1 MTEELEVNG
10 CGGGCG
16 VDITEEGIDP
26 ETMRKIAQHPCF
38 NKEASHLFGRIHLAV
53 APECN
58 VQCNFCLREF
68 DCVNESRPGVT
79 SQVLTPVEALDRVKQ
94 VVAKFDNIRTIAVA
108 GPGEPLYNNAT
119 FETFRLVRDA
129 FPDLHLCVS
138 SNGLLMPEKVEI
150 LHELGVDTVTV
161 TMSAVDPRI
170 GAQIYS
176 WVYYEGR
183 YYRDLEGAEL
193 ILSQQLKGIK
203 MAVERDMLVK
213 VNSVMIP
220 TVNDRHMTEIARK
233 AQELGAF
240 MQNIMPL
247 IPQYK
252 FAHLKPPTAEQRKK
266 VQDASAQYV
275 RQMRHCRQCRADA
288 IGLLG
293 QDLPTALFEPKK
305 IEKPL
310 PEKET
315 FRVAVTSSTRDGLV
329 DLHFGN
335 APRFL
340 IYEVKGNVFQLVE
353 TRDVELKDGKSDLA
367 KAIDLISD
375 CKYVITRR
383 AGPHAV
389 QELKKAGIE
398 LIEDY
403 SSIDVAMNKLVHNL
417 VK

>member
-1 MTEELEVNG
+1 MSNFIEPAS
-10 CGGGCG
+10 CGGCG
-16 VDITEEGIDP
+16 VDLNDEQIDP

-79 SQVLTPVEALDRVKQ
+79 SQVLTPAEALDRVKQ
-94 VVAKFDNIRTIAVA
+94 VVARFDNIRTIAVA
-108 GPGEPLYNNAT
+108 GPGEPLFNEET
-119 FETFRLVRDA
+119 FETFKLVRDA

-138 SNGLLMPEKVEI
+138 SNGLLMPEKVEA

-170 GAQIYS
+170 GARIYS
-176 WVYYEGR
+176 WVYYEGK

-193 ILSQQLKGIK
+193 ILSQQLKGIE

-220 TVNDRHMTEIARK
+220 TINDRHLTEIARK

-252 FAHLKPPTAEQRKK
+252 FAHLKPPTAEQRKQA
-266 VQDASAQYV
+266 QDASSEYI

-293 QDLPTALFEPKK
+293 QDLSTELFAPKK

-310 PEKET
+310 PEAEA
-315 FRVAVTSSTRDGLV
+315 FRVAVTSSTRDGWV

-335 APRFL
+335 APRLL
-340 IYEVKGNVFQLVE
+340 IYEVKGDEFHLVE
-353 TRDVELKDGKSDLA
+353 TREVALDEGK
-367 KAIDLISD
+367 IDLPKTVDLIAD

-383 AGPHAV
+383 AGPHAIE
-389 QELKKAGIE
+389 ELKKAGIE

-403 SSIDVAMNKLVHNL
+403 SPVETAVNNL
-417 VK
+417 VRRFVT